1 MKIFAT
7 VNKRYAKQVL
17 DLLLSLTPKPYI
29 LLASCDDEV
38 EVLAKT
44 QGVEFI
50 KIKDFGKLYTVE
62 KLEEFDV
69 ALAALDDDILN
80 IAIAR
85 VAKSMGIPIVIAFI
99 HNSLNRN
106 EMVREGVTNII
117 DVENFIYNSLKFIL
131 VPDTWI
137 IFRII
142 PAINIVVA
150 LYKVVKRSVLGISL
164 GVFDEAVR
172 EDEVKFFAIDK
183 IGNFIDKR
191 KPFEIEDIIFII
203 GVENKVMKAI
213 ANLEKI
219 FRKYEQFY
227 TMKYANH
234 RLTGYG

>member
-1 MKIFAT
+1 MKIFTT

-29 LLASCDDEV
+29 LLASFDDEV

-50 KIKDFGKLYTVE
+50 KIKDLGRLYTIE

-69 ALAALDDDILN
+69 ALAALDDDVLN

-137 IFRII
+137 VFRII
-142 PAINIVVA
+142 PTINIVVA
-150 LYKVVKRSVLGISL
+150 LYKVVKRSILSVSL

-183 IGNFIDKR
+183 TGNFIDKE
-191 KPFEIEDIIFII
+191 KPLEIEDTIFVI
-203 GVENKVMKAI
+203 GVESKVMKAI
-213 ANLEKI
+213 TNLEKI

-227 TMKYANH
+227 TMKYTNH
-234 RLTGYG
+234 RLIGYG